1 MNASMQSTD
10 IYYVTPER
18 IALHKRDFDRASEA
32 RSDRSK
38 KQTGRRGRSP
48 TLSLNG
54 VRGCRR
60 ARANVLKE
68 FMNQSQRAQS

>member
-38 KQTGRRGRSP
+38 KAKRKNSKAP
-48 TLSLNG
+48 
-54 VRGCRR
+54 
-60 ARANVLKE
+60 AAAANHGKKK
-68 FMNQSQRAQS
+68 S

>member
-38 KQTGRRGRSP
+38 KQEGQAQEQQGAGGGGQPRQKKELKKEQK
-48 TLSLNG
+48 TL
-54 VRGCRR
+54 
-60 ARANVLKE
+60 
-68 FMNQSQRAQS
+68 F